1 MTISDYEMPVH
12 KCFFQP
18 DMIAGVKK
26 AVFFA
31 LIAITVVIGYI
42 FKIAVGLACSVV
54 LYIPC
59 RILTA
64 RDPEMLSIAMAS
76 LLEPDH
82 LEG

>member
-1 MTISDYEMPVH
+1 MTLTDYEMPVH

-26 AVFFA
+26 GVFFF
-31 LIAITVVIGYI
+31 LIALTVVIAYL
-42 FKIAVGLACSVV
+42 FKLVVGLACSIVI
-54 LYIPC
+54 YIPC

-76 LLEPDH
+76 LIEPDH